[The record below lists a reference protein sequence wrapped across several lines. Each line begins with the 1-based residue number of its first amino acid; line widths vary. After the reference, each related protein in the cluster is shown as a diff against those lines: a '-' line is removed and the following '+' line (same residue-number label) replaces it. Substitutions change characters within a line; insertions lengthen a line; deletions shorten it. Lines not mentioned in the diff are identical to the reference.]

1 MAIKRKTEQVL
12 TYLAR
17 DEREEL
23 DAAVTELEVSRAAL
37 VRDCILEYLEKR
49 RQGVELVTSLGDFDV
64 DDRAHSLG

>member
-23 DAAVTELEVSRAAL
+23 DVAVTELEVSRASL

-64 DDRAHSLG
+64 DQ